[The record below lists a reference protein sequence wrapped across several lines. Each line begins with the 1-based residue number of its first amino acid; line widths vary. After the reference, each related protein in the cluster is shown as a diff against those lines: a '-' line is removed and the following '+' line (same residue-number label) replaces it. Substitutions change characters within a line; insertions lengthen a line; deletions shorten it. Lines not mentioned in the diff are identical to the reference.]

1 MSVQGYTVFS
11 IPVGVVYRPNEAKV
25 KNLKTK
31 DYLGKARLV
40 AASAGANT
48 SVGFQGSDRKEAL
61 AAEQVSKDDRLPENI
76 SYAATNLV
84 QRNLSSRGG
93 REQSAPPNL
102 NRNMF
107 PPTPPPESDKPP
119 RSSAPAMTGRA
130 ASVRN
135 PPSRPL
141 GQQQQNGEF
150 QMNDPR
156 MDRPGMFGRSNTV
169 DIHRT
174 SSPHRA
180 ANADRAETWTPPRL
194 QRPRIGTTRTASEPR
209 VPSAQRRQ
217 YSDRRPALFRE
228 TTPQRPFEPIQ
239 EDNVYEDVYDM
250 YQTRS
255 SGGSGRSGSR
265 QPAFNG
271 EPRFSNG
278 SDDTVAETYEEDD
291 FGKVEGPYFDMIGG
305 QHSQARRPNLPVRSS
320 SRRRP
325 DIRNV
330 RVKVHAHD
338 DTRYMMF
345 GSAVEY
351 CDFEGK
357 IREKFGFKS
366 KLKIRMQD
374 EGDMIT
380 MGDQDDLDMLLATAK
395 EAARKENSEMAKME
409 VSSLPT
415 LEQASVLTSMN
426 RCGYKR
432 SDLRGTLSLLLLQS
446 SMTRRLRVRLGVRGS
461 PF

>member
-1 MSVQGYTVFS
+1 
-11 IPVGVVYRPNEAKV
+11 VYRPNEAKV

-40 AASAGANT
+40 AIDKAQTST
-48 SVGFQGSDRKEAL
+48 SVGFQGSDRKQAL
-61 AAEQVSKDDRLPENI
+61 AAELAPKDDRLPENI

-84 QRNLSSRGG
+84 QKNLSSRLG
-93 REQSAPPNL
+93 REQSAPPAY
-102 NRNMF
+102 RNMY

-135 PPSRPL
+135 PPSKPL
-141 GQQQQNGEF
+141 APQQFNGEI

-156 MDRPGMFGRSNTV
+156 MERPAMFGRSNTI

-174 SSPHRA
+174 ASPSHA
-180 ANADRAETWTPPRL
+180 ASMERVDMWSPPRAP
-194 QRPRIGTTRTASEPR
+194 RPRIGTARTASEPR
-209 VPSAQRRQ
+209 IPTTQRRQ
-217 YSDRRPALFRE
+217 FSERRPALFRE

-271 EPRFSNG
+271 EPRFSDG
-278 SDDTVAETYEEDD
+278 SDDAVADTYEEEG
-291 FGKVEGPYFDMIGG
+291 FTKVETPYFDMVGG
-305 QHSQARRPNLPVRSS
+305 GPSSNAIRPNLPIRSS

-325 DIRNV
+325 DIRSV
-330 RVKVHAHD
+330 RVKVHAHE

-345 GSAVEY
+345 GSMVEY
-351 CDFEGK
+351 GDFEGK
-357 IREKFGFKS
+357 IREKFAIKS
-366 KLKIRMQD
+366 KLRIRMQD

-380 MGDQDDLDMLLATAK
+380 MGDQDDLDMLLFSAK
-395 EAARKENSEMAKME
+395 EAAKKENSDMAKME
-409 VSSLPT
+409 VINFSASYCSL
-415 LEQASVLTSMN
+415 Q
-426 RCGYKR
+426 C
-432 SDLRGTLSLLLLQS
+432 
-446 SMTRRLRVRLGVRGS
+446 
-461 PF
+461 